1 MRIGVCGFATVQ
13 LDACRNLIRV
23 GDSIAKRGVHLRS
36 GENRIC
42 DERRD
47 GISLSLQ
54 VLHPHDDLPN
64 VGATKQPRAPSSW
77 AVTKGDERMFVAAG
91 ALLGIAAKSI
101 GEGLTGGAC
110 PQAKA
115 FRKRIVKAYGNV
127 DRHGIQRSTMYAAMG
142 ALISTFT
149 AMAV

>member
-1 MRIGVCGFATVQ
+1 MRVSGRGFATVQ

-23 GDSIAKRGVHLRS
+23 GGSIAKRGVYLRS
-36 GENRIC
+36 GESRVC

-64 VGATKQPRAPSSW
+64 VGATKQPRPPSSW
-77 AVTKGDERMFVAAG
+77 AVTEGDERMFVAAG

-101 GEGLTGGAC
+101 GEGLTGGAS

-115 FRKRIVKAYGNV
+115 LRKRIVEAYGNV
-127 DRHGIQRSTMYAAMG
+127 DRHGIQRSTTYAYHSG
-142 ALISTFT
+142 ANLDLHGDR
-149 AMAV
+149 